1 MIVRGT
7 KVWGKNNVALI
18 EHIFESTDALN
29 IDFSSK
35 IVNILSEG
43 IAKNG
48 RASLVVSGGRT
59 PKPLFH
65 ILSNS
70 NLDWEKI
77 DISLADERWVEQ
89 SDPASNE
96 TMVRENL
103 LVNKAAKANFVGLKT
118 QHRDANDAVA
128 QCTENLRQVKT
139 PFDVLILG
147 MGEDG
152 HTASLFPCSEQIKQ
166 GLDLDSQATYIAVKP
181 TTAPNQRMSL
191 TLNALLNSENTFLHL
206 TGESKRTVLA
216 DALGGNDELEM
227 PIRAVLNRSNVQLVW
242 AP

>member
-1 MIVRGT
+1 
-7 KVWGKNNVALI
+7 VALI
-18 EHIFESTDALN
+18 EHLFESTNALN
-29 IDFSSK
+29 NEFANK
-35 IVNILSEG
+35 IVKILSDG

-59 PKPLFH
+59 PKPLFS
-65 ILSNS
+65 ILSKTG
-70 NLDWEKI
+70 LEWDKV
-77 DISLADERWVEQ
+77 DITLADERWVEQ
-89 SDPASNE
+89 TDPASNE

-103 LVNKAAKANFVGLKT
+103 LVNKASKANFVGLKT
-118 QHRDANDAVA
+118 QHDDANDAVQ
-128 QCTENLRQVKT
+128 QCTENLQQIKT

-152 HTASLFPCSEQIKQ
+152 HTASLFPCSEQIEQ
-166 GLDLDSQATYIAVKP
+166 GLNLNSKSSFIAVKP

-206 TGESKRTVLA
+206 TGESQRTVLA
-216 DALGGNDELEM
+216 QALAGKDELEM
-227 PIRAVLNRSNVQLVW
+227 PIRAMLNRTNVQLVW

>member
-1 MIVRGT
+1 M
-7 KVWGKNNVALI
+7 ALI
-18 EHIFESTDALN
+18 ENIFESTDALN
-29 IDFSSK
+29 RSFSK
-35 IVNILSEG
+35 TIANILSTG

-59 PKPLFH
+59 PKPLFN
-65 ILSNS
+65 ILSNTD
-70 NLDWEKI
+70 LDWAKV
-77 DISLADERWVEQ
+77 DISLADERWVDQ

-103 LVNKAAKANFVGLKT
+103 LVNKASVANFVGLKT
-118 QHRDANDAVA
+118 QHDDANDAVA
-128 QCTENLRQVKT
+128 QCSVNLQQVKT

-152 HTASLFPCSEQIKQ
+152 HTASLFPCSKQITE
-166 GLDLDSQATYIAVKP
+166 GLNLDSPANFIAVQP

-191 TLNALLNSENTFLHL
+191 TLSALLNSENIFLHL
-206 TGESKRTVLA
+206 TGDSKRAVLA
-216 DALGGNDELEM
+216 QALEGDDELEM
-227 PIRAVLNRSNVQLVW
+227 PIRAVLNRTNVQLIW

>member
-1 MIVRGT
+1 M
-7 KVWGKNNVALI
+7 ALI
-18 EHIFESTDALN
+18 ENIFESTDVLN
-29 IDFSSK
+29 SDFSKK
-35 IVNILSEG
+35 IANILSSG
-43 IAKNG
+43 IARNG

-59 PKPLFH
+59 PKPLFN
-65 ILSNS
+65 ILSNTD
-70 NLDWEKI
+70 LEWEKV
-77 DISLADERWVEQ
+77 DISLADERWVDQ

-103 LVNKAAKANFVGLKT
+103 LVNNAASANFVGLKT
-118 QHRDANDAVA
+118 QHADASDAVA
-128 QCTENLRQVKT
+128 QCTVNLQQVKT

-152 HTASLFPCSEQIKQ
+152 HTASLFPCSEQLSE
-166 GLDLDSQATYIAVKP
+166 GLNLDSPSTFIAVKP

-191 TLNALLNSENTFLHL
+191 TLSALLNSENIFLHL

-216 DALGGNDELEM
+216 QAIKGNDELEM
-227 PIRAVLNRSNVQLVW
+227 PIRAVLNRTNVQLVW